1 MDVLQEIFC
10 KGHCIYGHR
19 QFILDTSFPGILK
32 RIIGAD
38 QTNAIIHEECIF
50 NFEKKELMVIS
61 YNVNLK
67 SFGNLYSRVT
77 IKENSMV
84 NSKYES
90 AQSILRESIEIS
102 VHGVPYL
109 LQNTVKNYLANGAV
123 KNYNRMIDMLDHRLK
138 HFSYKYDK
146 SIKKIFFTNEIGQ
159 FNTHSM
165 NNKTSNTINTKE
177 TNEGNGVKS
186 VSLKQDLA
194 VHTSRL

>member
-1 MDVLQEIFC
+1 M
-10 KGHCIYGHR
+10 Y
-19 QFILDTSFPGILK
+19 
-32 RIIGAD
+32 
-38 QTNAIIHEECIF
+38 F

-138 HFSYKYDK
+138 HFHTNM
-146 SIKKIFFTNEIGQ
+146 IKVSRRFFLQ
-159 FNTHSM
+159 M
-165 NNKTSNTINTKE
+165 K
-177 TNEGNGVKS
+177 
-186 VSLKQDLA
+186 
-194 VHTSRL
+194 